1 MAVIAVGILILER
14 FYSRGSFLTTENLGK
29 EATLLIDFDSEKRMF
44 EGEVIEKMT
53 VLDVLNASVNTG
65 KIKLR
70 YSVDTGNN
78 TIVAEIDGH
87 SASDGKNFS
96 FYINGKET
104 ASANINKIFVNP
116 GDEIIV
122 KLK

>member
-14 FYSRGSFLTTENLGK
+14 FYSREPFLTTENSGK